1 VKKNLLVASLAIA
14 LTALVTFLI
23 GPKGGLPEP
32 LGSDVGQFLSR
43 TFYTSFLALGIGYS
57 IFSPL
62 DENEPRW
69 KRIVFVVGV
78 VVSCLVVEQVLDHF
92 IWEPRP
98 GWKNIV
104 GKSSGFPSGHSIG
117 AFAMA
122 SLLATLRPKIAPIFF
137 FCAFLVGYS
146 RVEVGAHYPHQV
158 VAGAII
164 GVMIAFWLMGFREK
178 LAKKSPNSLAQSQ
191 SS

>member
-1 VKKNLLVASLAIA
+1 MKKNLLVASIAIA
-14 LTALVTFLI
+14 ITALVTFLI

-32 LGSDVGQFLSR
+32 LGSGVGQFLSR
-43 TFYTSFLALGIGYS
+43 TFYTLFLAVGIGYS

-62 DENEPRW
+62 ERNEPRW
-69 KRIVFVVGV
+69 RRILFVIGLVIT
-78 VVSCLVVEQVLDHF
+78 CLLVEQVLDHF

-104 GKSSGFPSGHSIG
+104 GKSSGFPSGHAIG

-122 SLLATLRPKIAPIFF
+122 SLLAIIRPKIAPIGLG
-137 FCAFLVGYS
+137 CAFLVGYS

-164 GVMIAFWLMGFREK
+164 GTMIAFWLMGFREK
-178 LAKKSPNSLAQSQ
+178 LNEKSPKIPE
-191 SS
+191 